1 MPPHAKEK
9 DAPGNAKKK
18 KKKKSAYMKLA
29 EPRLGTAC
37 ETAYAA
43 AAADDDDDDARQASM
58 KTKTRIAD
66 DDYASEAK
74 ASSLMN
80 LMTN

>member
-18 KKKKSAYMKLA
+18 MKKKRAYVKLA
-29 EPRLGTAC
+29 ENRLGTAC

-43 AAADDDDDDARQASM
+43 ADARHCS
-58 KTKTRIAD
+58 K
-66 DDYASEAK
+66 
-74 ASSLMN
+74 
-80 LMTN
+80 MT